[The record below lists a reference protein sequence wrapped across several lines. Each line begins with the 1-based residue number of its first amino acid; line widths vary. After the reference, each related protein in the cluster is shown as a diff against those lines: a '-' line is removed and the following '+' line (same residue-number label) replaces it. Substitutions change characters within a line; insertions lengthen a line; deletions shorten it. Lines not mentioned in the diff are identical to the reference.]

1 MSTVARPVREII
13 GDFLEKGP
21 YAVVGASNDRAK
33 YGNKVLRAYK
43 SKGWKVYPV
52 NPREK
57 EVEGLTA
64 YPDLASVPGA
74 VECAVIAVPANL
86 AIEAMEA
93 CVAKGVKGVVMFTAG
108 FAEIGEEGRAMQQRI
123 TPPPVTER
131 VVVEAAE
138 AGARF
143 VWMQPGAESPEAIR
157 IARERGLEV
166 IGDGSCFLVET
177 RFRG

>member
-1 MSTVARPVREII
+1 LSGESGVSKERPVREII
-13 GDFLEKGP
+13 EDFLASGP

-33 YGNKVLRAYK
+33 YGNKVFRAYK
-43 SKGWKVYPV
+43 AKGWKVYPV

-57 EVEGLTA
+57 EVEGQEA
-64 YPDLASVPGA
+64 FPDLASLP
-74 VECAVIAVPANL
+74 EKPR
-86 AIEAMEA
+86 
-93 CVAKGVKGVVMFTAG
+93 GVS
-108 FAEIGEEGRAMQQRI
+108 II
-123 TPPPVTER
+123 TPPQVTER
-131 VVVEAAE
+131 VVAEAAD
-138 AGARF
+138 AGALF

>member
-1 MSTVARPVREII
+1 MSTREII
-13 GDFLEKGP
+13 EDFLTSGP

-33 YGNKVLRAYK
+33 YGNKVLRAYQ

-57 EVEGLTA
+57 EVEGLEA
-64 YPDLASVPGA
+64 YPNLASLP
-74 VECAVIAVPANL
+74 EKPR
-86 AIEAMEA
+86 
-93 CVAKGVKGVVMFTAG
+93 GVS
-108 FAEIGEEGRAMQQRI
+108 II

-131 VVVEAAE
+131 VVVEAAD

-157 IARERGLEV
+157 IAREHGLEV

>member
-1 MSTVARPVREII
+1 MSTVARSVREII
-13 GDFLEKGP
+13 EDFLSAGP

-33 YGNKVLRAYK
+33 FGNKVLRAYK
-43 SKGWKVYPV
+43 SKGWKVHPV

-57 EVEGLTA
+57 EVEGLQA
-64 YPDLASVPGA
+64 YPDLASLP
-74 VECAVIAVPANL
+74 EKPR
-86 AIEAMEA
+86 
-93 CVAKGVKGVVMFTAG
+93 GVS
-108 FAEIGEEGRAMQQRI
+108 II
-123 TPPPVTER
+123 TPPQVTER
-131 VVVEAAE
+131 VVAEAAD